1 MDIRKVEKI
10 SKALGDPYRLKIM
23 EMVKKQN
30 DWLQC
35 ACILDKIDLAQSTV
49 SHHMNQLVDA
59 DLLIAEKDGRN
70 VLYKVNKEVMAEYV
84 KFLNVFSV

>member
-1 MDIRKVEKI
+1 MDIKKVEKI

-23 EMVKKQN
+23 EMIKSQE
-30 DWLQC
+30 DWTKC
-35 ACILDKIDLAQSTV
+35 ACILNGINLAQSTV
-49 SHHMNQLVDA
+49 SHHMSQLVDA
-59 DLLIAEKDGRN
+59 DLLLAEKDGRN